1 MGRDHR
7 SQRDPAVACLTS
19 RLTRGGPGWRRAD
32 PRLTWNDDPAL
43 SLRRGPWEA
52 VDHGRG
58 LSGRCRTLDRR
69 EPALEHS
76 TTWSAPLRWYGTDPP
91 PDGLAL
97 GTLRRIV
104 GLMRP
109 AWRRVSVAFLLGVT
123 MLAITSFIPLVT
135 RTIIDDGLTRRIP
148 GVLGREIALLMG
160 LAVVRW
166 VVGGL
171 RRNISGRVGTDVE
184 YDLRNRLARHLLA
197 LEPAYHDRVPTGQ
210 LLARA
215 TSDVRSLRYFIS
227 WGLVFMVLNLMTFAI
242 AAVQMWLLSP
252 RLCLIVLALA
262 PPLVYGALRFNRRLH
277 RVYWQ
282 VQQEIGEL
290 TTVVEEATAG
300 VRVVKAFGREN
311 EQTRRLETEAS
322 SILDQ
327 NLEAARLRAFY
338 NPLLAI
344 LPQLSLAAIL
354 WYGGRLA
361 IDGQITLGTLV
372 AFNSYL
378 LLLAWP
384 LQGLGMLFG
393 FAQRAAASA
402 ERVFEVLDQPP
413 AIADRPDAIALP
425 RPAGGS
431 GRKGR
436 QDSGGSG
443 DRGVRIRFEDV
454 SFGYEEGGRPAL
466 AGVDLDI
473 APGSRVAVVGGT
485 GSGKSTLLGLVP
497 RLYAPTEGR
506 VLVDDHDVADLTLD
520 SLRAAVGIVHQE
532 PVLFSASLRDNV
544 AFGRPQAT
552 DEEVLDAL
560 AAASARDVIEALPE
574 GLDTVV
580 GEQGYTL
587 SGGQR
592 QRVALARAL
601 LMQPRVLILDDAL
614 SHVDVDTEAAILA
627 GLDTALGSATVLLV
641 ANRRASLRLAER
653 VVLLDRGRVVAQG
666 SHEDLAAR
674 EPTYRAVLAHAG
686 GGVDRLVEEAAS

>member
-1 MGRDHR
+1 VASVADCLGA
-7 SQRDPAVACLTS
+7 AV
-19 RLTRGGPGWRRAD
+19 
-32 PRLTWNDDPAL
+32 
-43 SLRRGPWEA
+43 
-52 VDHGRG
+52 
-58 LSGRCRTLDRR
+58 RCTTGN
-69 EPALEHS
+69 PPS
-76 TTWSAPLRWYGTDPP
+76 TTWSCPLRWYGTDPP

-109 AWRRVSVAFLLGVT
+109 FWRRVTVAFLLGVA
-123 MLAITSFIPLVT
+123 MLAITSLLPLIT
-135 RTIIDDGLTRRIP
+135 RTIIDDGLTRRVP
-148 GVLGREIALLMG
+148 GVLGREIVLLMV

-171 RRNISGRVGTDVE
+171 RRNLSGRVGTDVE
-184 YDLRNRLARHLLA
+184 YHLRNRLARHLLT
-197 LEPAYHDRVPTGQ
+197 LEAAYHDRVPTGQ
-210 LLARA
+210 LLARV

-227 WGLVFMVLNLMTFAI
+227 WGLVFMVLNLLTFVI

-252 RLCLIVLALA
+252 RLCLVVLALA

-300 VRVVKAFGREN
+300 VRVVKAFGRER
-311 EQTRRLETEAS
+311 EQARRLETEAS

-338 NPLLAI
+338 TPLLGI

-393 FAQRAAASA
+393 FAQRAAASGD
-402 ERVFEVLDQPP
+402 RVFEVLDQAP

-425 RPAGGS
+425 PAD
-431 GRKGR
+431 
-436 QDSGGSG
+436 Q
-443 DRGVRIRFEDV
+443 GVRITFEDV
-454 SFGYEEGGRPAL
+454 SFGYEEGGRPTL
-466 AGVDLDI
+466 SGIDLEF

-497 RLYAPTEGR
+497 RLYAPTRGR
-506 VLVDDHDVADLTLD
+506 VLVDGHDVAGLTLD
-520 SLRAAVGIVHQE
+520 SLRSAVGIVHQE

-552 DEEVLDAL
+552 DEQVLGAL
-560 AAASARDVIEALPE
+560 AAAAARDVVEALPE

-627 GLDTALGSATVLLV
+627 GLDAALGSATVLLV
-641 ANRRASLRLAER
+641 ANRPASLRLAER

-674 EPTYRAVLAHAG
+674 EPAYRAVLAHAG

>member
-1 MGRDHR
+1 MG
-7 SQRDPAVACLTS
+7 P
-19 RLTRGGPGWRRAD
+19 
-32 PRLTWNDDPAL
+32 
-43 SLRRGPWEA
+43 
-52 VDHGRG
+52 
-58 LSGRCRTLDRR
+58 
-69 EPALEHS
+69 
-76 TTWSAPLRWYGTDPP
+76 Y
-91 PDGLAL
+91 
-97 GTLRRIV
+97 
-104 GLMRP
+104 
-109 AWRRVSVAFLLGVT
+109 WRRVAVAFALGVT

-135 RTIIDDGLTRRIP
+135 RTIIDDGLTRRVP
-148 GVLGREIALLMG
+148 GVLGREIALLLV

-171 RRNISGRVGTDVE
+171 RRNLSGRVGTDVE
-184 YDLRNRLARHLLA
+184 YDLRNRLVRHLLA
-197 LEPAYHDRVPTGQ
+197 LEAAYHDRAPTGQ
-210 LLARA
+210 LLART

-227 WGLVFMVLNLMTFAI
+227 WGLVFMVLNVITFVI

-252 RLCLIVLALA
+252 RLCLVVLALA
-262 PPLVYGALRFNRRLH
+262 PPLVYGALRYNRRLH

-311 EQTRRLETEAS
+311 EQTRRLEVEAS

-338 NPLLAI
+338 TPLLGV

-372 AFNSYL
+372 AFNAYL
-378 LLLAWP
+378 LLLTWP

-402 ERVFEVLDQPP
+402 ERIFEVLDHPP
-413 AIADRPDAIALP
+413 AIADRPGVAALP
-425 RPAGGS
+425 APAG
-431 GRKGR
+431 
-436 QDSGGSG
+436 QAA
-443 DRGVRIRFEDV
+443 RGAGIRFEHV
-454 SFGYEEGGRPAL
+454 SFGYEEGGRSTL
-466 AGVDLDI
+466 AGIDLDI
-473 APGSRVAVVGGT
+473 TPGSRVAVVGGT
-485 GSGKSTLLGLVP
+485 GSGKSTLLGLIP
-497 RLYAPTEGR
+497 RLYAPGEGR
-506 VLVDDHDVADLTLD
+506 VLVDGHDVADLTLD
-520 SLRAAVGIVHQE
+520 SLRSAVGIVHQE

-544 AFGRPQAT
+544 AFGRPSAT

-560 AAASARDVIEALPE
+560 GAAAALEVVQALPE

-627 GLDTALGSATVLLV
+627 GLDAALGSATVLLV

-653 VVLLDRGRVVAQG
+653 VVLLDHGRVVAQG
-666 SHEDLAAR
+666 GHDELAAR
-674 EPTYRAVLAHAG
+674 EPAYRAVLAHATG
-686 GGVDRLVEEAAS
+686 GIDRLVEEAAS

>member
-1 MGRDHR
+1 MT
-7 SQRDPAVACLTS
+7 P
-19 RLTRGGPGWRRAD
+19 
-32 PRLTWNDDPAL
+32 
-43 SLRRGPWEA
+43 
-52 VDHGRG
+52 
-58 LSGRCRTLDRR
+58 
-69 EPALEHS
+69 
-76 TTWSAPLRWYGTDPP
+76 Y
-91 PDGLAL
+91 
-97 GTLRRIV
+97 
-104 GLMRP
+104 
-109 AWRRVSVAFLLGVT
+109 WRRVAVAFALGVT
-123 MLAITSFIPLVT
+123 MLAITSVIPLVT
-135 RTIIDDGLTRRIP
+135 KTIIDDGLTRRVP
-148 GVLGREIALLMG
+148 GVLGAQIALLMV

-171 RRNISGRVGTDVE
+171 RRNLSGRVGTDVE
-184 YDLRNRLARHLLA
+184 YDLRNRLARHLLR
-197 LEPAYHDRVPTGQ
+197 LELAYHDRAPTGQ

-227 WGLVFMVLNLMTFAI
+227 WGLVFMVLNVITFVI

-252 RLCLIVLALA
+252 RLCLVVLALA

-311 EQTRRLETEAS
+311 EQTRRLEVEAS

-338 NPLLAI
+338 TPLLAV

-361 IDGQITLGTLV
+361 IDGQITIGTLV

-413 AIADRPDAIALP
+413 AIADRPGAVDLP
-425 RPAGGS
+425 PPGTLPVGPDRRDPAAVLAS
-431 GRKGR
+431 GPA
-436 QDSGGSG
+436 Q
-443 DRGVRIRFEDV
+443 RGARVRFEHV
-454 SFGYEEGGRPAL
+454 SFAYGEGGRPVL
-466 AGVDLDI
+466 TGIDLDI

-485 GSGKSTLLGLVP
+485 GSGKSTLLGLIP
-497 RLYAPTEGR
+497 RLYAPGEGR
-506 VLVDDHDVADLTLD
+506 VLVDGHDVAGLTLD
-520 SLRAAVGIVHQE
+520 SLRSAVGIVHQE

-552 DEEVLDAL
+552 DAEVLDAL
-560 AAASARDVIEALPE
+560 GAAAALEVVEALPD

-601 LMQPRVLILDDAL
+601 LMRPRVLILDDAL

-627 GLDTALGSATVLLV
+627 GLDAALGSATVLVV

-674 EPTYRAVLAHAG
+674 EPAYRAVLAHAT

>member
-1 MGRDHR
+1 
-7 SQRDPAVACLTS
+7 LTS
-19 RLTRGGPGWRRAD
+19 
-32 PRLTWNDDPAL
+32 
-43 SLRRGPWEA
+43 
-52 VDHGRG
+52 
-58 LSGRCRTLDRR
+58 
-69 EPALEHS
+69 
-76 TTWSAPLRWYGTDPP
+76 WSCPLHWYGNDPP

-104 GLMRP
+104 GLMGPYR
-109 AWRRVSVAFLLGVT
+109 RRVAVAFALGVA
-123 MLAITSFIPLVT
+123 MLAITSFIPLVI
-135 RTIIDDGLTRRIP
+135 RTIIDDGLTRRVP
-148 GVLGREIALLMG
+148 GVLGREIALLVV
-160 LAVVRW
+160 LALVRW
-166 VVGGL
+166 VAAGL

-197 LEPAYHDRVPTGQ
+197 LEAAYHDRAPTGQ

-227 WGLVFMVLNLMTFAI
+227 WGLVFMVLNLVTFAI

-252 RLCLIVLALA
+252 RLCLVVLALA
-262 PPLVYGALRFNRRLH
+262 PPLVYGALRYNRRLH

-300 VRVVKAFGREN
+300 VRVVKAFGRE
-311 EQTRRLETEAS
+311 EQQARRLEVEAS

-354 WYGGRLA
+354 WYGGRLTA
-361 IDGQITLGTLV
+361 EGQITLGTLV

-413 AIADRPDAIALP
+413 AIADRPGATALP
-425 RPAGGS
+425 ALT
-431 GRKGR
+431 
-436 QDSGGSG
+436 Q
-443 DRGVRIRFEDV
+443 DRGARVTFEGV
-454 SFGYEEGGRPAL
+454 SFRYGDAGRATL
-466 AGVDLDI
+466 AGIDLEI
-473 APGSRVAVVGGT
+473 EPGSRVAVVGGT
-485 GSGKSTLLGLVP
+485 GSGKSTLLGLIP
-497 RLYAPTEGR
+497 RLYGPSDGR
-506 VLVDDHDVADLTLD
+506 VLLDGHDVADLTLD
-520 SLRAAVGIVHQE
+520 SLRSAVGIVHQE

-544 AFGRPQAT
+544 AFGRPAAVDQ
-552 DEEVLDAL
+552 EVLDAL
-560 AAASARDVIEALPE
+560 DAAAALEVVEALPE

-627 GLDTALGSATVLLV
+627 GLDGALGGATVLLV
-641 ANRRASLRLAER
+641 ANRRASLRLAQR

-666 SHEDLAAR
+666 SHEELAAR
-674 EPTYRAVLAHAG
+674 EPAYRAVLAHSGA
-686 GGVDRLVEEAAS
+686 GVDRLVEEAAS

>member
-1 MGRDHR
+1 M
-7 SQRDPAVACLTS
+7 
-19 RLTRGGPGWRRAD
+19 
-32 PRLTWNDDPAL
+32 
-43 SLRRGPWEA
+43 
-52 VDHGRG
+52 
-58 LSGRCRTLDRR
+58 
-69 EPALEHS
+69 
-76 TTWSAPLRWYGTDPP
+76 APY
-91 PDGLAL
+91 
-97 GTLRRIV
+97 
-104 GLMRP
+104 
-109 AWRRVSVAFLLGVT
+109 WRRVAVGFGLGVA

-135 RTIIDDGLTRRIP
+135 KTIIDEGLTQRVP
-148 GVLGREIALLMG
+148 GVLGREIALLVV
-160 LAVVRW
+160 LSVVRW

-171 RRNISGRVGTDVE
+171 RRNLSGRVGTDVE
-184 YDLRNRLARHLLA
+184 NDLRNRLARHLLA

-210 LLARA
+210 LLARS

-227 WGLVFMVLNLMTFAI
+227 WGLVFLVLNIVTFLI
-242 AAVQMWLLSP
+242 AATQMWLLAP
-252 RLCLIVLALA
+252 RLCLVVLVLS

-282 VQQEIGEL
+282 VQQEVGEL

-300 VRVVKAFGREN
+300 VRVVKAFGRER
-311 EQTRRLETEAS
+311 EQARRLEVAAS
-322 SILDQ
+322 SILDH
-327 NLEAARLRAFY
+327 NLEAARIRSFY
-338 NPLLAI
+338 VPLLAI

-378 LLLAWP
+378 LLLTWP

-402 ERVFEVLDQPP
+402 ERVFEVLDQSP
-413 AIADRPDAIALP
+413 AIADRSGATTLA
-425 RPAGGS
+425 AGP
-431 GRKGR
+431 GR
-436 QDSGGSG
+436 
-443 DRGVRIRFEDV
+443 RGARVRFEHV
-454 SFGYEEGGRPAL
+454 RFGYGEGGRAAL
-466 AGVDLDI
+466 EGIDLDI

-497 RLYAPTEGR
+497 RLYAPSEGR
-506 VLVDDHDVADLTLD
+506 VLVDGHDVADVTLD

-544 AFGRPQAT
+544 AFGRPQAS
-552 DEEVLDAL
+552 DEEVLGAL
-560 AAASARDVIEALPE
+560 GAAAALEVVEALPE

-601 LMQPRVLILDDAL
+601 LMEPRVLILDDAL

-627 GLDTALGSATVLLV
+627 GLDAAVGGATVLLV
-641 ANRRASLRLAER
+641 ANRPARLRLAER

-666 SHEDLAAR
+666 RHEELAAR
-674 EPTYRAVLAHAG
+674 EPAYRAVLAHAG

>member
-1 MGRDHR
+1 
-7 SQRDPAVACLTS
+7 
-19 RLTRGGPGWRRAD
+19 
-32 PRLTWNDDPAL
+32 
-43 SLRRGPWEA
+43 
-52 VDHGRG
+52 
-58 LSGRCRTLDRR
+58 
-69 EPALEHS
+69 
-76 TTWSAPLRWYGTDPP
+76 
-91 PDGLAL
+91 
-97 GTLRRIV
+97 
-104 GLMRP
+104 MRP
-109 AWRRVSVAFLLGVT
+109 YWRRVTVAFLLGVT

-135 RTIIDDGLTRRIP
+135 KTIIDDGLTKRVP
-148 GVLGREIALLMG
+148 GVLLRETILLMG

-166 VVGGL
+166 AVGGL

-184 YDLRNRLARHLLA
+184 YDLRNRLGRHLLS
-197 LEPAYHDRVPTGQ
+197 LEAAYHDRVPTGQ
-210 LLARA
+210 LLART

-227 WGLVFMVLNLMTFAI
+227 WGLVFLVLNVITFAI
-242 AAVQMWLLSP
+242 AATQMWLLSP
-252 RLCLIVLALA
+252 RLCLVVLALA

-300 VRVVKAFGREN
+300 VRVVKAFGRE
-311 EQTRRLETEAS
+311 EQQARRLEGEAT

-338 NPLLAI
+338 TPLLAI
-344 LPQLSLAAIL
+344 MPQLSLAAIL

-378 LLLAWP
+378 LLLTWP

-393 FAQRAAASA
+393 FAQRAAASG

-413 AIADRPDAIALP
+413 AIADRPRAGP
-425 RPAGGS
+425 RPPAAGAT
-431 GRKGR
+431 
-436 QDSGGSG
+436 
-443 DRGVRIRFEDV
+443 RGVRIRFEDV
-454 SFGYEEGGRPAL
+454 SFAYEEGGRPAL
-466 AGVDLDI
+466 AGIDLDI
-473 APGSRVAVVGGT
+473 APGERVAVVGGT

-497 RLYAPTEGR
+497 RLYAPSRGR
-506 VLVDDHDVADLTLD
+506 VLVDGHDVADLTLD
-520 SLRAAVGIVHQE
+520 SLRSAVGIVHQE

-552 DEEVLDAL
+552 DEEVRAAL
-560 AAASARDVIEALPE
+560 AAAAALEVVDALPE

-601 LMQPRVLILDDAL
+601 LMQPQVLILDDAL

-641 ANRRASLRLAER
+641 ANRRAGLRLAER
-653 VVLLDRGRVVAQG
+653 VVLMDRGRVVAQG
-666 SHEDLAAR
+666 SHDALAAA
-674 EPTYRAVLAHAG
+674 EPAYRAVLAHAG

>member
-1 MGRDHR
+1 
-7 SQRDPAVACLTS
+7 
-19 RLTRGGPGWRRAD
+19 
-32 PRLTWNDDPAL
+32 
-43 SLRRGPWEA
+43 LRR
-52 VDHGRG
+52 V
-58 LSGRCRTLDRR
+58 
-69 EPALEHS
+69 
-76 TTWSAPLRWYGTDPP
+76 
-91 PDGLAL
+91 
-97 GTLRRIV
+97 V

-109 AWRRVSVAFLLGVT
+109 FWVRVTMAFLLGVT
-123 MLAITSFIPLVT
+123 MLVITSFIPLVT
-135 RTIIDDGLTRRIP
+135 RTIIDDGLTKRIP
-148 GVLGREIALLMG
+148 GVLGRSVVLLMG

-184 YDLRNRLARHLLA
+184 YNLRNRLARHLLT
-197 LEPAYHDRVPTGQ
+197 LEAAYHDRVPTGQ
-210 LLARA
+210 LLART

-227 WGLVFMVLNLMTFAI
+227 WGLVFMVLNVITFAI

-252 RLCLIVLALA
+252 RLCLVVLALA

-338 NPLLAI
+338 TPLLGI

-393 FAQRAAASA
+393 FAQRAAASGD
-402 ERVFEVLDQPP
+402 RVFEVLDQPP

-425 RPAGGS
+425 APADGPV
-431 GRKGR
+431 
-436 QDSGGSG
+436 

-454 SFGYEEGGRPAL
+454 SFAYEEGGRPSL
-466 AGVDLDI
+466 AAIDLDI

-506 VLVDDHDVADLTLD
+506 VLVDGHDVAGLTLD
-520 SLRAAVGIVHQE
+520 SLRSAVGIVHQE

-544 AFGRPQAT
+544 AFGRPQAS

-560 AAASARDVIEALPE
+560 AAAAARDVLEGLPE

-641 ANRRASLRLAER
+641 ANRPASLRLAER
-653 VVLLDRGRVVAQG
+653 VVLLDRGRVIAQG
-666 SHEDLAAR
+666 SHEELAAH
-674 EPTYRAVLAHAG
+674 EPAYRAVLAHAG

>member
-1 MGRDHR
+1 
-7 SQRDPAVACLTS
+7 L
-19 RLTRGGPGWRRAD
+19 
-32 PRLTWNDDPAL
+32 
-43 SLRRGPWEA
+43 
-52 VDHGRG
+52 
-58 LSGRCRTLDRR
+58 
-69 EPALEHS
+69 
-76 TTWSAPLRWYGTDPP
+76 TTWSCPLRWYGNDPP

-104 GLMRP
+104 GLMGPYR
-109 AWRRVSVAFLLGVT
+109 RRVAVAFALGVA
-123 MLAITSFIPLVT
+123 MLAITSFIPLVI
-135 RTIIDDGLTRRIP
+135 RTIIDDGLTGRVP
-148 GVLGREIALLMG
+148 GVLGREIALLVV
-160 LAVVRW
+160 LALVRW
-166 VVGGL
+166 VAAGL
-171 RRNISGRVGTDVE
+171 RRNISGRIGTDVE

-197 LEPAYHDRVPTGQ
+197 LEAAYHDRAPTGQ

-227 WGLVFMVLNLMTFAI
+227 WGLVFMVLNLVTFAI

-252 RLCLIVLALA
+252 RLCLVVLALA
-262 PPLVYGALRFNRRLH
+262 PPLVYGALRYNRRLH

-300 VRVVKAFGREN
+300 VRVVKAFGRE
-311 EQTRRLETEAS
+311 EQQARRLEVEAG

-361 IDGQITLGTLV
+361 AEGQITLGTLV

-378 LLLAWP
+378 LLLTWP

-413 AIADRPDAIALP
+413 GIADRPGATALP
-425 RPAGGS
+425 APTQDRGARITFEGVSFRYGES
-431 GRKGR
+431 GRATLTG
-436 QDSGGSG
+436 
-443 DRGVRIRFEDV
+443 I
-454 SFGYEEGGRPAL
+454 
-466 AGVDLDI
+466 DLEI
-473 APGSRVAVVGGT
+473 EPGSRVAVVGGT
-485 GSGKSTLLGLVP
+485 GSGKSTLLGLIP
-497 RLYAPTEGR
+497 RLYGPSDGR
-506 VLVDDHDVADLTLD
+506 VLLDGHDVADLTLD
-520 SLRAAVGIVHQE
+520 SLRSAVGIVHQE

-544 AFGRPQAT
+544 AFGRPVAT
-552 DEEVLDAL
+552 DQEVLDAL
-560 AAASARDVIEALPE
+560 AAAAALEVVEALPE

-627 GLDTALGSATVLLV
+627 GLDRALGGATVLLV
-641 ANRRASLRLAER
+641 ANRRASLRLARR

-666 SHEDLAAR
+666 SHEELAAR
-674 EPTYRAVLAHAG
+674 EPAYRAVLAHSGA
-686 GGVDRLVEEAAS
+686 GVDRLVEEAAS

>member
-1 MGRDHR
+1 MCRYNTIPPR
-7 SQRDPAVACLTS
+7 P
-19 RLTRGGPGWRRAD
+19 RGTGP
-32 PRLTWNDDPAL
+32 P
-43 SLRRGPWEA
+43 
-52 VDHGRG
+52 HG
-58 LSGRCRTLDRR
+58 LSRRCRTLDNRQPVP
-69 EPALEHS
+69 ENL
-76 TTWSAPLRWYGTDPP
+76 WSCPLRWYGTEPP

-109 AWRRVSVAFLLGVT
+109 YWRRVTVAFVFVVA

-135 RTIIDDGLTRRIP
+135 RTIIDDGLTRGVP
-148 GVLGREIALLMG
+148 GVLARETALLLG

-166 VVGGL
+166 VAGGL

-184 YDLRNRLARHLLA
+184 YDLRNRLGRHLLA
-197 LEPAYHDRVPTGQ
+197 LEAAYHDRVPTGQ
-210 LLARA
+210 LLART

-227 WGLVFMVLNLMTFAI
+227 WGLVFLVLNVITFAI
-242 AAVQMWLLSP
+242 AATQMWLLSP
-252 RLCLIVLALA
+252 RLCLVVLALA

-277 RVYWQ
+277 HVYWQ

-300 VRVVKAFGREN
+300 VRVVKAFGRE
-311 EQTRRLETEAS
+311 EQQARRLEVEAG

-338 NPLLAI
+338 TPLLAI

-384 LQGLGMLFG
+384 LQGLGTLFG
-393 FAQRAAASA
+393 FAQRAAASG

-413 AIADRPDAIALP
+413 AIADRPGAA
-425 RPAGGS
+425 
-431 GRKGR
+431 
-436 QDSGGSG
+436 
-443 DRGVRIRFEDV
+443 RGVRIRFEEV
-454 SFGYEEGGRPAL
+454 SFGYDEGARPAL
-466 AGVDLDI
+466 AGIDLDI
-473 APGSRVAVVGGT
+473 APGERVAIVGGT
-485 GSGKSTLLGLVP
+485 GSGKSTLLGLIP
-497 RLYAPTEGR
+497 RLYAPGRGR
-506 VLVDDHDVADLTLD
+506 VLVDGHDVAGLTLD
-520 SLRAAVGIVHQE
+520 SLRSAVGIVHQE

-552 DEEVLDAL
+552 DQEVRAAL
-560 AAASARDVIEALPE
+560 AAAAALEVVDALPE

-627 GLDTALGSATVLLV
+627 GLDAALGSATVLLV
-641 ANRRASLRLAER
+641 ANRRASLRMAQR

>member
-1 MGRDHR
+1 
-7 SQRDPAVACLTS
+7 
-19 RLTRGGPGWRRAD
+19 
-32 PRLTWNDDPAL
+32 
-43 SLRRGPWEA
+43 
-52 VDHGRG
+52 
-58 LSGRCRTLDRR
+58 
-69 EPALEHS
+69 
-76 TTWSAPLRWYGTDPP
+76 
-91 PDGLAL
+91 
-97 GTLRRIV
+97 
-104 GLMRP
+104 MRP
-109 AWRRVSVAFLLGVT
+109 YWRRVAVAFALGVT

-135 RTIIDDGLTRRIP
+135 KTIIDDGLTRRVP
-148 GVLGREIALLMG
+148 GVLGREIALLLA

-171 RRNISGRVGTDVE
+171 RRNLSGRVGTDVE
-184 YDLRNRLARHLLA
+184 YDLRNRLVRHLLA
-197 LEPAYHDRVPTGQ
+197 LEAAYHDRAPTGQ
-210 LLARA
+210 LLART

-227 WGLVFMVLNLMTFAI
+227 WGLVFMVLNVITFVI
-242 AAVQMWLLSP
+242 VAVQMWLLSP
-252 RLCLIVLALA
+252 RLCLVVLALA
-262 PPLVYGALRFNRRLH
+262 PPLVYGALRYNRRLH

-311 EQTRRLETEAS
+311 EQSRRLEVEAS

-338 NPLLAI
+338 TPLLGI

-372 AFNSYL
+372 AFNAYL
-378 LLLAWP
+378 LLLTWP

-402 ERVFEVLDQPP
+402 ERIFEVLDQPP
-413 AIADRPDAIALP
+413 AIADRPDAAALTA
-425 RPAGGS
+425 PAGPGET
-431 GRKGR
+431 GN
-436 QDSGGSG
+436 GGPAG
-443 DRGVRIRFEDV
+443 QTERGARIRFEHV
-454 SFGYEEGGRPAL
+454 SFCYEEGGRATL
-466 AGVDLDI
+466 AGIDLDI

-485 GSGKSTLLGLVP
+485 GSGKSTLLGLIP
-497 RLYAPTEGR
+497 RLYAPSEGR
-506 VLVDDHDVADLTLD
+506 VLVDGHDVADLTLD
-520 SLRAAVGIVHQE
+520 SLRSAVGIVHQE

-544 AFGRPQAT
+544 AFGRPRAT

-560 AAASARDVIEALPE
+560 GAAAALEVVQALPE

-627 GLDTALGSATVLLV
+627 GLDAALGSATVLLV

-653 VVLLDRGRVVAQG
+653 VVLLDHGRVVAQG
-666 SHEDLAAR
+666 GHDELAAR
-674 EPTYRAVLAHAG
+674 EPAYRAVLAHATG
-686 GGVDRLVEEAAS
+686 GIDRLVEEAAS

>member
-1 MGRDHR
+1 MYQHN
-7 SQRDPAVACLTS
+7 SIP
-19 RLTRGGPGWRRAD
+19 PGAWE
-32 PRLTWNDDPAL
+32 
-43 SLRRGPWEA
+43 RGPP
-52 VDHGRG
+52 RG
-58 LSGRCRTLDRR
+58 LSRRCRTLHNRYTR
-69 EPALEHS
+69 PRTLEL
-76 TTWSAPLRWYGTDPP
+76 PLHWYGTEPP

-104 GLMRP
+104 GLMGP
-109 AWRRVSVAFLLGVT
+109 YWRRVTVGFGLGIA

-135 RTIIDDGLTRRIP
+135 KTIIDDGLTKRMP
-148 GVLGREIALLMG
+148 GVLARETALLMV

-166 VVGGL
+166 AAGGL
-171 RRNISGRVGTDVE
+171 RRNLSGRVGVDVE

-197 LEPAYHDRVPTGQ
+197 LEPAYHDRAPTGQ
-210 LLARA
+210 LLARS

-227 WGLVFMVLNLMTFAI
+227 WGLVFMVLNVLTFAI
-242 AAVQMWLLSP
+242 AASMMWLLSP
-252 RLCLIVLALA
+252 RLCMVVLVLA

-282 VQQEIGEL
+282 VQQEVGEL

-300 VRVVKAFGREN
+300 VRVVKAFGRED
-311 EQTRRLETEAS
+311 EQAGRLEVEAG
-322 SILDQ
+322 SILDH
-327 NLEAARLRAFY
+327 NLEAARIRAFY
-338 NPLLAI
+338 VPLLAI

-361 IDGQITLGTLV
+361 VDGQITLGTLV

-378 LLLAWP
+378 LLLTWP

-393 FAQRAAASA
+393 FAQRAAASGD
-402 ERVFEVLDQPP
+402 RVFEVLDQPP
-413 AIADRPDAIALP
+413 AIADRPGAAPLP
-425 RPAGGS
+425 QPEG
-431 GRKGR
+431 
-436 QDSGGSG
+436 Q
-443 DRGVRIRFEDV
+443 GVRITFEHV
-454 SFGYEEGGRPAL
+454 GFGYGEGGRAAL
-466 AGVDLDI
+466 AGIDLDI
-473 APGSRVAVVGGT
+473 GPGSRVAVVGGT

-497 RLYAPTEGR
+497 RLYAPTAGR
-506 VLVDDHDVADLTLD
+506 VLVDGHDVADLTLD
-520 SLRAAVGIVHQE
+520 SLREAVGIVHQE

-544 AFGRPQAT
+544 AFGRPQAG

-560 AAASARDVIEALPE
+560 AAAAALEVVQALPE

-601 LMQPRVLILDDAL
+601 LMRPRVLILDDAL

-627 GLDTALGSATVLLV
+627 GLDAALGGATVLLV
-641 ANRRASLRLAER
+641 ANRPASLRLAER
-653 VVLLDRGRVVAQG
+653 VVLLERGRVVAQG

-674 EPTYRAVLAHAG
+674 QPAYRAVLAHAG
-686 GGVDRLVEEAAS
+686 GGIDRLVEEAAS

>member
-1 MGRDHR
+1 
-7 SQRDPAVACLTS
+7 
-19 RLTRGGPGWRRAD
+19 
-32 PRLTWNDDPAL
+32 
-43 SLRRGPWEA
+43 
-52 VDHGRG
+52 
-58 LSGRCRTLDRR
+58 
-69 EPALEHS
+69 
-76 TTWSAPLRWYGTDPP
+76 
-91 PDGLAL
+91 
-97 GTLRRIV
+97 
-104 GLMRP
+104 MRP
-109 AWRRVSVAFLLGVT
+109 YWRRVAVGFALGIA
-123 MLAITSFIPLVT
+123 MLAITSAIPLIT
-135 RTIIDDGLTRRIP
+135 KTIIDQGLTGRVP
-148 GVLGREIALLMG
+148 GVLARETALLLG

-166 VVGGL
+166 AVSGL
-171 RRNISGRVGTDVE
+171 RRNLSGRVGTDVE
-184 YDLRNRLARHLLA
+184 FDLRNRLARHLLA
-197 LEPAYHDRVPTGQ
+197 LEPAYHDRAPTGQ

-227 WGLVFMVLNLMTFAI
+227 WGLVFMVLNVITFVI
-242 AAVQMWLLSP
+242 AATQMWLLSP
-252 RLCLIVLALA
+252 RLCLVVLALS
-262 PPLVYGALRFNRRLH
+262 PPLVYGAVRFNRRLH

-282 VQQEIGEL
+282 VQQEVGEL

-300 VRVVKAFGREN
+300 VRVVKAFGRED
-311 EQTRRLETEAS
+311 QQARRLEVEAN

-327 NLEAARLRAFY
+327 NLEAARIRAFY
-338 NPLLAI
+338 VPLLAI
-344 LPQLSLAAIL
+344 LPQLCLAAIL
-354 WYGGRLA
+354 WYGGRLV
-361 IDGQITLGTLV
+361 IDGQITLGALV

-413 AIADRPDAIALP
+413 AIADRPGATPLP
-425 RPAGGS
+425 SPAEGS
-431 GRKGR
+431 GEPQGGAPVHRR
-436 QDSGGSG
+436 GSG
-443 DRGVRIRFEDV
+443 EPRGGAPVHWRHRGARIRFDHV
-454 SFGYEEGGRPAL
+454 GFGYGEGGRPAL
-466 AGVDLDI
+466 AGIDLDI
-473 APGSRVAVVGGT
+473 EPGSRVAVVGGT

-497 RLYAPTEGR
+497 RLYAPSRGR
-506 VLVDDHDVADLTLD
+506 VLVDGHDVADLTLD

-552 DEEVLDAL
+552 DTEVLDAL
-560 AAASARDVIEALPE
+560 AVAAALEVVQALPE

-627 GLDTALGSATVLLV
+627 GLDEALGSATVLLV
-641 ANRRASLRLAER
+641 ANRPASLRLAER
-653 VVLLDRGRVVAQG
+653 VVLLERGRVVAQG
-666 SHEDLAAR
+666 SHEELAAR
-674 EPTYRAVLAHAG
+674 EPAYRAVLAHAG

>member
-1 MGRDHR
+1 M
-7 SQRDPAVACLTS
+7 
-19 RLTRGGPGWRRAD
+19 
-32 PRLTWNDDPAL
+32 
-43 SLRRGPWEA
+43 
-52 VDHGRG
+52 
-58 LSGRCRTLDRR
+58 
-69 EPALEHS
+69 
-76 TTWSAPLRWYGTDPP
+76 APY
-91 PDGLAL
+91 
-97 GTLRRIV
+97 
-104 GLMRP
+104 
-109 AWRRVSVAFLLGVT
+109 WRRVAVGFGLGVA

-135 RTIIDDGLTRRIP
+135 KTIIDEGLTQRVP
-148 GVLGREIALLMG
+148 GVLGREIALLVV
-160 LAVVRW
+160 LSVVRW

-171 RRNISGRVGTDVE
+171 RRNLSGRVGTDVE
-184 YDLRNRLARHLLA
+184 NDLRNRLARHLLA

-210 LLARA
+210 LLARS

-227 WGLVFMVLNLMTFAI
+227 WGLVFLVLNIVTFLI
-242 AAVQMWLLSP
+242 AATQMWLLAP
-252 RLCLIVLALA
+252 RLCLVVLVLS

-282 VQQEIGEL
+282 VQQEVGEL

-300 VRVVKAFGREN
+300 VRVVKAFGRER
-311 EQTRRLETEAS
+311 EQARRLEVAAS
-322 SILDQ
+322 SILDH
-327 NLEAARLRAFY
+327 NLEAARIRSFY
-338 NPLLAI
+338 VPLLAI

-378 LLLAWP
+378 LLLTWP

-402 ERVFEVLDQPP
+402 ERVFDVLDQSP
-413 AIADRPDAIALP
+413 AIADRPGATTLA
-425 RPAGGS
+425 AGP
-431 GRKGR
+431 GRWGA
-436 QDSGGSG
+436 
-443 DRGVRIRFEDV
+443 RIRFEHV
-454 SFGYEEGGRPAL
+454 RFGYGEGGRAAL
-466 AGVDLDI
+466 EGIDLDI

-497 RLYAPTEGR
+497 RLYAPSEGR
-506 VLVDDHDVADLTLD
+506 VLVDGHDVAGVTLD

-544 AFGRPQAT
+544 AFGRPQAS
-552 DEEVLDAL
+552 DEEVLGAL
-560 AAASARDVIEALPE
+560 GAAAALEVVEALPE

-601 LMQPRVLILDDAL
+601 LMEPRVLILEDAL

-627 GLDTALGSATVLLV
+627 GLDAAVGGATVLLV
-641 ANRRASLRLAER
+641 ANRPASLRLAER

-666 SHEDLAAR
+666 RHEELAAR
-674 EPTYRAVLAHAG
+674 EPAYRAVLAHAG

>member
-1 MGRDHR
+1 VT
-7 SQRDPAVACLTS
+7 AA
-19 RLTRGGPGWRRAD
+19 GPRAD
-32 PRLTWNDDPAL
+32 RRSRIVWAPPYVVPDVTP
-43 SLRRGPWEA
+43 SLN
-52 VDHGRG
+52 
-58 LSGRCRTLDRR
+58 C
-69 EPALEHS
+69 
-76 TTWSAPLRWYGTDPP
+76 WSCPLRWYGNDPP

-97 GTLRRIV
+97 GTLWRIV

-109 AWRRVSVAFLLGVT
+109 YRGRVAVAFVLGVT

-135 RTIIDDGLTRRIP
+135 KTIIDDGLTRRVP
-148 GVLGREIALLMG
+148 GVLGREIALLVV

-184 YDLRNRLARHLLA
+184 YDLRNRLGRHLLS
-197 LEPAYHDRVPTGQ
+197 LELAYHDRAPTGQ

-227 WGLVFMVLNLMTFAI
+227 WGLVFTVLNVITFAI
-242 AAVQMWLLSP
+242 AAVAMWLLSP

-282 VQQEIGEL
+282 VQQEIGDL

-311 EQTRRLETEAS
+311 EQARRLEVEATA
-322 SILDQ
+322 ILDQ

-338 NPLLAI
+338 TPLLAV

-378 LLLAWP
+378 LLLTWP

-402 ERVFEVLDQPP
+402 ERIFEVLDYLP
-413 AIADRPDAIALP
+413 AITDRPGAVDLP
-425 RPAGGS
+425 PPEGT
-431 GRKGR
+431 
-436 QDSGGSG
+436 G
-443 DRGVRIRFEDV
+443 DRRRDGPVARGARIRFEHV
-454 SFGYEEGGRPAL
+454 SFGYGEVGRPVL
-466 AGVDLDI
+466 AGIDLDI

-485 GSGKSTLLGLVP
+485 GSGKSTLLGLIP
-497 RLYAPTEGR
+497 RLYAPTRGR
-506 VLVDDHDVADLTLD
+506 VLVDGHDVAGLTLD
-520 SLRAAVGIVHQE
+520 SLRSAVGIVHQE

-560 AAASARDVIEALPE
+560 AAAAALEVVQALPD

-601 LMQPRVLILDDAL
+601 LMRPRVLILDDAL

-627 GLDTALGSATVLLV
+627 GLDAAIGSATVLLV

-674 EPTYRAVLAHAG
+674 EPAYRAVLAHAT